1 MIVDPLYPEF
11 STNYNLLLRAF
22 MKRPVDMYPDEI
34 GIVYRNPASGQYLRL
49 TWREW
54 SGRIGR
60 LANALTGPLGIH
72 PGKSRQ
78 PGDRVGT
85 MAMNHHRHLELYYAV
100 PGCGAVLHPIN
111 IRLSLDHI
119 VHTINHSQDKILF
132 VDDVFWPLLERI
144 YDRIKNTVEKFVYM
158 SDQPGLPDTKIG
170 PVYEYESLLQGQSAE
185 MDWPNLHEDT
195 YATLCFTTGT
205 TGLPKGVMFTHRQ
218 LYLQTLHIIVGDS
231 FASDPSSLHLGEAEV
246 PILITPMYHMHG
258 WFTPFISVFS
268 ANKIVLPGAFS
279 VEGFCELVET
289 EKVTSAA
296 VVPTILA
303 MIIEYQNLHKYD
315 LSSLKA
321 LATGGGAL
329 PLGLK
334 MKAAKIIPGFN
345 ATSGY
350 GSTESGR
357 ALRAFVKKTAL
368 NWPEEKLN
376 EIQVKTGLPVP
387 GVELRIVD
395 EKGNP
400 IPRDNETLG
409 EILIRSPWAMGQ
421 YFNEPEK
428 TAEVWRD
435 GWLHTGDVAKVDQ
448 EGYVT
453 IADRKSDMIRSGAEM
468 VPAILLENITTTAEF
483 ILEAAY
489 VGIPDEKWGQRP
501 MAIVSLVPGATENEK
516 DIFNYL
522 KTEGV
527 EKGKITSWMLP
538 DYILISN
545 QIPKTS
551 VGKYD
556 KVAIKNQ
563 LPELLSRAKK
573 TN

>member
-1 MIVDPLYPEF
+1 
-11 STNYNLLLRAF
+11 
-22 MKRPVDMYPDEI
+22 
-34 GIVYRNPASGQYLRL
+34 
-49 TWREW
+49 
-54 SGRIGR
+54 
-60 LANALTGPLGIH
+60 
-72 PGKSRQ
+72 
-78 PGDRVGT
+78 
-85 MAMNHHRHLELYYAV
+85 
-100 PGCGAVLHPIN
+100 
-111 IRLSLDHI
+111 
-119 VHTINHSQDKILF
+119 
-132 VDDVFWPLLERI
+132 
-144 YDRIKNTVEKFVYM
+144 
-158 SDQPGLPDTKIG
+158 
-170 PVYEYESLLQGQSAE
+170 

-258 WFTPFISVFS
+258 WFFPFISVFS
-268 ANKIVLPGAFS
+268 ANKIVLPGAFT

-315 LSSLKA
+315 LSSLKT
-321 LATGGGAL
+321 LGVGGGAL

-334 MKAAKIIPGFN
+334 MKAEKIIPGFN

-409 EILIRSPWAMGQ
+409 EILIRSPWVMGQ

-435 GWLHTGDVAKVDQ
+435 GWLHTGDVAKVGSRGLRHD
-448 EGYVT
+448 
-453 IADRKSDMIRSGAEM
+453 S
-468 VPAILLENITTTAEF
+468 
-483 ILEAAY
+483 
-489 VGIPDEKWGQRP
+489 RP
-501 MAIVSLVPGATENEK
+501 EV
-516 DIFNYL
+516 
-522 KTEGV
+522 
-527 EKGKITSWMLP
+527 
-538 DYILISN
+538 
-545 QIPKTS
+545 
-551 VGKYD
+551 
-556 KVAIKNQ
+556 
-563 LPELLSRAKK
+563 
-573 TN
+573 